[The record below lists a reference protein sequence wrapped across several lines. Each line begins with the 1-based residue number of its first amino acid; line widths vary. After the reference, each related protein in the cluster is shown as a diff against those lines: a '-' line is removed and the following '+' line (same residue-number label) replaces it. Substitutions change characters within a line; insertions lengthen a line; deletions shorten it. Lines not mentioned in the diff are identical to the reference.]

1 MRLYMKF
8 RQTDTVPVAAAKADF
23 SQATGYRLEQDPRL
37 PSHKKTPRQRR
48 RPDPLADVW
57 SSEVVPMLEA
67 APGLRAVAVFD
78 ELLRRHPA
86 LGTSVGRTLAPRLR
100 AWLAVHGREQEV
112 IFRQTHEPE
121 RLGLSDF

>member
-1 MRLYMKF
+1 LPGRQITDCQMRLYMKF

-57 SSEVVPMLEA
+57 SSEVVSMLEA

-78 ELLRRHPA
+78 ALLRRHPA
-86 LGTSVGRTLAPRLR
+86 LGNGVRAPSSAGSGPGAPSTAPSRR
-100 AWLAVHGREQEV
+100 
-112 IFRQTHEPE
+112 
-121 RLGLSDF
+121 